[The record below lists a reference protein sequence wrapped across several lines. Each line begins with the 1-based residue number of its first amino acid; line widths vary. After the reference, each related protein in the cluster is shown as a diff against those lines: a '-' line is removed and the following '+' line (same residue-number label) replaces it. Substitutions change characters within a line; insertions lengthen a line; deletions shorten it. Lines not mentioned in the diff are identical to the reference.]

1 MRLHVGCAM
10 WTHPAWVGRISPR
23 QSDGRLRSYA
33 GWCNAV
39 EGNST
44 FYAVPARSTVESWA
58 QQTHPDFRFVV
69 KFPKV
74 VTHERRFQ
82 QVDGE
87 LRDFFRVIEPLGARI
102 DALWFQLPSAFAPA
116 DVPALEQLM
125 SRLPRTYRYAVEV
138 RHPQFFREDGEHR
151 LRQACDRE
159 GAEWVTFDT
168 TAFFAAPP
176 TSDAEREAWERK
188 PRLPRRSD
196 ALTDRPVVRFLGRDR
211 DSGTVAGWQH
221 WVDVVAAWLREGR
234 SPTFFLHTPDNVD
247 APFLARRFH
256 DEVRARV
263 PDLDPLPSPE
273 PADQGTLF

>member
-176 TSDAEREAWERK
+176 TSDAEREAWERN
-188 PRLPRRSD
+188 
-196 ALTDRPVVRFLGRDR
+196 PVCRAVRTR
-211 DSGTVAGWQH
+211 
-221 WVDVVAAWLREGR
+221 
-234 SPTFFLHTPDNVD
+234 
-247 APFLARRFH
+247 
-256 DEVRARV
+256 
-263 PDLDPLPSPE
+263 
-273 PADQGTLF
+273 

>member
-1 MRLHVGCAM
+1 M
-10 WTHPAWVGRISPR
+10 WTHRAWVGRIASR
-23 QSDGRLRSYA
+23 ESNARLRSYA

-44 FYAVPARSTVESWA
+44 FYAVPPRETVESWA
-58 QQTHPDFRFVV
+58 RQTEPDFRFVV

-74 VTHERRFQ
+74 ITHERRFQ
-82 QVDGE
+82 HIDAE
-87 LRDFFRVIEPLGARI
+87 LRGFLEVVEPLGPRI

-125 SRLPRTYRYAVEV
+125 HRLPRNHRYAVEV
-138 RHPQFFREDGEHR
+138 RHPGFFVEAGEKE
-151 LRQACDRE
+151 LQQACARA

-188 PRLPRRSD
+188 PRLPRRSE
-196 ALTDRPVVRFLGRDR
+196 ALTDRPVVRYLGRDS
-211 DSGTVAGWQH
+211 DAETVAGWQH
-221 WVDVVAAWLREGR
+221 WVGVVAAWLREGR

-256 DEVRARV
+256 DEVRARI
-263 PDLDPLPSPE
+263 PELDPLPTPA